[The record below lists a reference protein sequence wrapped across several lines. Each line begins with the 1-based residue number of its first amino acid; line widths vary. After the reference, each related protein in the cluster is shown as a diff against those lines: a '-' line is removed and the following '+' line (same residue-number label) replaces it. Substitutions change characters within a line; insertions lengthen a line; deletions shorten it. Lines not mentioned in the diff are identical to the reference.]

1 MNKLFFTLLLLLFGF
16 KLLAQLE
23 VRPVPIYYDKFQ
35 TYANAR
41 TASVITELDTI
52 SLPFW
57 DDFSFSEPGVDSTL
71 WQNGIGVFINPA
83 IGINQPT
90 INVATFD
97 GINSVGRPYNS
108 ESDFVAPTD
117 SLLTHA
123 IDLSSISLDKQPT
136 VYLSFFWQMQGLG
149 ELPDETDSL
158 RLEFLNRN
166 GEWIKQWSI
175 TGLEENISED
185 FQQVYMPISG
195 SQYFHSGFRFKFQSY
210 GKTTGAF
217 DSWHLD
223 YIYLNQDRN
232 TNNESI
238 FDHAIATEPVS
249 LFNTYTTIPYS
260 QLFAFP
266 DTIFAPVKIILKSF
280 ENNIQPVEYNYIVTD
295 EWASTDIYVE
305 NSTINPLTNFG
316 RGTIETAPI
325 DKSLFNPNTDSLYIS
340 TEFQFISGDKYFIKS
355 INNGGADTT
364 FLVDDFFNFR
374 LNDTIRQEFL
384 IHDVLAYDDGSA
396 EFSAGINQSNGQLA
410 IQYILAEQD
419 SITDIDIYFPLIKPV
434 IPEGTQMNLSVFNA
448 VLKNDTLSD
457 INLLAKQ
464 SFTITPADSIES
476 LIAINKFFRYTF
488 ENPVVVS
495 DTFYIGFQQFTD
507 DYIAI
512 GLDKTTNQGD
522 KIFVNTQGDW
532 ERNIKVE
539 GSLMMRPI
547 FGKTNYDP
555 NAVVGIEENQ
565 NNKINIFPNPA
576 SDLIHIKGDF
586 DRIELMSISGQLMNF
601 RVHNSAINVSK
612 IPNGIYILKATIR
625 DQVQTQKVIIRH

>member
-1 MNKLFFTLLLLLFGF
+1 MNRIFLTLLIILTLGS

-23 VRPVPIYYDKFQ
+23 IRPVPVYHQKNK
-35 TYANAR
+35 THANAR
-41 TASVITELDTI
+41 TAAVVAKLDTI

-57 DDFSFSEPGVDSTL
+57 DDFSFSEPDVDSTL
-71 WQNGIGVFINPA
+71 WQNGIGVFVNPA

-117 SLLTHA
+117 SLLSHA
-123 IDLSSISLDKQPT
+123 IDLSGISLDKRST

-158 RLEFLNRN
+158 RLEFFDRN
-166 GEWIKQWSI
+166 GEWVKQWSI
-175 TGLEENISED
+175 SGLEENESQDFKKVYIS
-185 FQQVYMPISG
+185 ITG
-195 SQYFHSGFRFKFQSY
+195 SEYFHSGFRFKFQSY

-232 TNNESI
+232 TSNESI

-249 LFNTYTTIPYS
+249 LFNTYTQIPYS

-266 DTIFAPVKIILKSF
+266 DTIFTPVKVVLSSF
-280 ENNIQPVEYNYIVTD
+280 ENNIQPVEYNYIIKD
-295 EWASTDIYVE
+295 EWASNIIYVE

-316 RGTIETAPI
+316 RGTIETAAI
-325 DKSLFNPNTDSLYIS
+325 DKSIFKTNTDSLYIS

-374 LNDTIRQEFL
+374 LNDTIRQNFL

-410 IQYILAEQD
+410 IEYVIAEQD

-434 IPEGTQMNLSVFNA
+434 VSEGEQMNLSIFSS
-448 VLKNDTLSD
+448 LSEED
-457 INLLAKQ
+457 GTLLAKQ
-464 SFTITPADSIES
+464 NFTISPSDS
-476 LIAINKFFRYTF
+476 INKFTRYSF
-488 ENPVVVS
+488 EVPVVVS
-495 DTFYIGFQQFTD
+495 DTFYIGFQQFKD
-507 DYIAI
+507 DFIGI
-512 GLDKTTNQGD
+512 GLDKTNNQGD

-532 ERNIKVE
+532 DQNIKVE

-555 NAVVGIEENQ
+555 NAVVGIEESDT
-565 NNKINIFPNPA
+565 KSLNIYPNPA
-576 SDLIHIKGDF
+576 NDLITIKGDF
-586 DRIELMSISGQLMNF
+586 DELEMTSISGQVINF
-601 RVHNSAINVSK
+601 RIKNSIINSSS
-612 IPNGIYILKATIR
+612 IPNGIYILKATIK
-625 DQVQTQKVIIRH
+625 DQVQTHKIIIRH

>member
-1 MNKLFFTLLLLLFGF
+1 MNRILLTSLIILVLAPKLF
-16 KLLAQLE
+16 AQLE
-23 VRPVPIYYDKFQ
+23 VRPVPIYHQKVQ
-35 TYANAR
+35 TYPNAR
-41 TASVITELDTI
+41 TAAVVAELDTI

-57 DDFSFSEPGVDSTL
+57 DDFSFSEPDVDSTL

-117 SLLTHA
+117 SLLSHA
-123 IDLSSISLDKQPT
+123 IDLSGVPLDKRST

-158 RLEFLNRN
+158 RLEFFDRN

-175 TGLEENISED
+175 TGLEENISQD
-185 FQQVYMPISG
+185 FQKVYIPITASE
-195 SQYFHSGFRFKFQSY
+195 YFHAGFRFKFQSY

-232 TNNESI
+232 TSNESI

-249 LFNTYTTIPYS
+249 LFNTYTQIPYS

-266 DTIFAPVKIILKSF
+266 DTIFTPVTVVLSSF
-280 ENNIQPVEYNYIVTD
+280 ENNIQPVEYNYIIKD
-295 EWASTDIYVE
+295 EWASNIIYTE

-316 RGTIETAPI
+316 RGTIETAAI
-325 DKSLFNPNTDSLYIS
+325 DKSIFNANTDSLYIS
-340 TEFQFISGDKYFIKS
+340 MEFQFISGDKYFIKS

-374 LNDTIRQEFL
+374 LNDTIRQDFL

-396 EFSAGINQSNGQLA
+396 EFSAGINQSNGELA
-410 IQYILAEQD
+410 IQFVIAEQD

-434 IPEGTQMNLSVFNA
+434 VSEGEQMNLSIFS
-448 VLKNDTLSD
+448 DLSGE
-457 INLLAKQ
+457 IGTLLAKQ
-464 SFTITPADSIES
+464 NFTLSPSDS
-476 LIAINKFFRYTF
+476 INKFTRYSF
-488 ENPVVVS
+488 EVPVVVS
-495 DTFYIGFQQFTD
+495 DTFYIGFQQFKD
-507 DYIAI
+507 DYIGI
-512 GLDKTTNQGD
+512 GLDKTNNQGS

-547 FGKTNYDP
+547 FGKTDYDP
-555 NAVVGIEENQ
+555 NAVVGIEESE
-565 NNKINIFPNPA
+565 NKNLYIYPNPA
-576 SDLIHIKGDF
+576 KDLIYVQGDF
-586 DRIELMSISGQLMNF
+586 DELQMISISGQIINF
-601 RVHNSAINVSK
+601 RIQNSTINSSS
-612 IPNGIYILKATIR
+612 IPDGIYILKATIKN
-625 DQVQTQKVIIRH
+625 QVQTQKIIIRH

>member
-1 MNKLFFTLLLLLFGF
+1 VNRIFLTSLIILVLGS

-23 VRPVPIYYDKFQ
+23 VRPVPVYHQKVQ
-35 TYANAR
+35 TYPNAR
-41 TASVITELDTI
+41 TAAVVAELDTI

-57 DDFSFSEPGVDSTL
+57 DDFSFSEPDVDSTL

-117 SLLTHA
+117 SLLSHA
-123 IDLSSISLDKQPT
+123 IDLSGISLDKRPT
-136 VYLSFFWQMQGLG
+136 VFLSFFWQMQGLG
-149 ELPDETDSL
+149 EMPDETDSL
-158 RLEFLNRN
+158 RLEFFDRN
-166 GEWIKQWSI
+166 GEWVKQWSI
-175 TGLEENISED
+175 IGLEENESTD
-185 FQQVYMPISG
+185 FQKVYIALTASE
-195 SQYFHSGFRFKFQSY
+195 YFHSGFRFKFQSY

-232 TNNESI
+232 TSNESI

-249 LFNTYTTIPYS
+249 LFNTYTQIPYS

-266 DTIFAPVKIILKSF
+266 DTIFAPVKVVLSSF
-280 ENNIQPVEYNYIVTD
+280 ENNIQPVEYNYIIKD
-295 EWASTDIYVE
+295 EWASNTIYVE

-316 RGTIETAPI
+316 RGTIETAAI
-325 DKSLFNPNTDSLYIS
+325 DKSIFNTNTDSLYIS

-364 FLVDDFFNFR
+364 FLVDDFYNFR
-374 LNDTIRQEFL
+374 LNDTIRRNFL

-410 IQYILAEQD
+410 IQYIIAEQD

-434 IPEGTQMNLSVFNA
+434 ISEGEQMNLSVFNA

-457 INLLAKQ
+457 VTLLAKQ
-464 SFTITPADSIES
+464 NFTISPSDS
-476 LIAINKFFRYTF
+476 INKFIRYSF
-488 ENPVVVS
+488 EFPVVVS
-495 DTFYIGFQQFTD
+495 DTFYIGFQQFKD
-507 DYIAI
+507 DFIGI
-512 GLDKTTNQGD
+512 GLDKTTNQGS
-522 KIFVNTQGDW
+522 KIFINTQGDW
-532 ERNIKVE
+532 DRNIKVE

-547 FGKTNYDP
+547 FGKTDYDP
-555 NAVVGIEENQ
+555 NAVVGIEKSEIENL
-565 NNKINIFPNPA
+565 NIYPNPA
-576 SDLIHIKGDF
+576 KDLIHVKGDF
-586 DRIELMSISGQLMNF
+586 DELEIISISGQVINF
-601 RVHNSAINVSK
+601 RIQNSTINSSS

-625 DQVQTQKVIIRH
+625 GQMQMHKIIIRH